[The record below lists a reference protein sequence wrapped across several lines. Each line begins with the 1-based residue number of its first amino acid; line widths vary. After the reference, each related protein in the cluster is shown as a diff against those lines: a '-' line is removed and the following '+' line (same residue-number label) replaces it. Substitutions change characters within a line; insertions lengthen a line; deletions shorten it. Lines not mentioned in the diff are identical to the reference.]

1 MEKRQYQE
9 DAISEVLATGE
20 NTLLV
25 SPTGS
30 GKTYM
35 AKRIIQQLED
45 RVLFVTPRIDLVT
58 QTAEAFDYDCDI
70 LWKNYKDTGK
80 HVTVASRQTLQR
92 RELDLHEFVAI
103 FDEVHIGLQSTKELC
118 DKFNFKRVIGL
129 TATPERMDGKSF
141 VKGNGTTEYN
151 KDRYDYAIFD
161 RVVTAGTIK
170 SLQEQGYLSHLEYCV
185 VPKSRDLS
193 KLKTKFDELKY
204 DQIKDVVEANEQV
217 VNLCQFLK
225 AHEDKKPYIV
235 FTPDVESAYHWR
247 DTLNDFGYNLKAID
261 GSTKKEERDEIYKE
275 AKEGKIDGIVNCAL
289 LTYGFDLPCAKT
301 AVLIRNIKS
310 RSLYIQVIGRILRP
324 FENKDAIVYDMGGSN
339 WNFCKLKAPN
349 LFASEIDYK
358 IEGTDYPKKEKFDD
372 IEAIRNLVGDEN
384 VVPYIEDPLGTL
396 LALLNVYKEDF
407 ELNILNSKKAEFE
420 AKKKVELVASENM
433 KLREQLTKKVQAAG
447 EVDFRTMDFKYWA
460 KNYGFEW
467 VRRNVPHILKSI
479 GYDKKYYGDKEW
491 EKKVLTEVANEVP
504 VTVKDGD
511 FFHFEKTMTSLLKW
525 WMQRFEL
532 GYTRET
538 QKEKEPENTTS
549 ETDFT
554 EFFKSVEE

>member
-9 DAISEVLATGE
+9 NAIEEVLADDK

-35 AKRIIQQLED
+35 AKRIIQQLKD
-45 RVLFVTPRIDLVT
+45 RVLFITPRIDLVS
-58 QTAEAFDYDCDI
+58 QTAEAFDFDCDV
-70 LWKNYKDTGK
+70 LWKNYRDTGK
-80 HVTVASRQTLQR
+80 HVTIASRQTLQR
-92 RELDLHEFVAI
+92 RDLDLHEFVAI
-103 FDEVHIGLQSTKELC
+103 FDEVHIGLPATKELC
-118 DKFNFKRVIGL
+118 NKFNFKRVIGL
-129 TATPERMDGKSF
+129 TATPEREDGKSF
-141 VKGNGTTEYN
+141 VKGNGTTDYN

-170 SLQEQGYLSHLEYCV
+170 SLQDQGFLSHLDYCV
-185 VPKSRDLS
+185 VPKSRGLS

-204 DQIKDVVEANEQV
+204 DQIKDVVETSEQV

-235 FTPDVESAYHWR
+235 FTPDVKSAYHWR
-247 DTLNDFGYNLKAID
+247 DTLNGFGYNLKAVD
-261 GSTKKEERDEIYKE
+261 GSTKKEEREEIYKE

-339 WNFCKLKAPN
+339 WNFCTLKKPN

-358 IEGTDYPKKEKFDD
+358 IEGTDYPKKEKAGDD

-396 LALLNVYKEDF
+396 LTLLNVYKEDY
-407 ELNILNSKKAEFE
+407 ELNVLNTKKAEFD
-420 AKKKVELVASENM
+420 AKKKVELVAAENM
-433 KLREQLTKKVQAAG
+433 KLRKQLTEKVQAAG
-447 EVDFRTMDFKYWA
+447 DVDFRTMDFKYWA

-467 VRRNVPHILKSI
+467 VRRNAPSILRSI
-479 GYDKKYYGDKEW
+479 GYDKKYYGDMTW
-491 EKKVLTEVANEVP
+491 LGKVLDQVAEEVP
-504 VTVKDGD
+504 VTIKTEEKG
-511 FFHFEKTMTSLLKW
+511 HFAKTMESLLNW
-525 WMQRFEL
+525 WMKRFEL
-532 GYTRET
+532 GYSS
-538 QKEKEPENTTS
+538 K
-549 ETDFT
+549 
-554 EFFKSVEE
+554 

>member
-9 DAISEVLATGE
+9 DAIMEVLADDK
-20 NTLLV
+20 NVLLV

-58 QTAEAFDYDCDI
+58 QTAEAFNYDCDI
-70 LWKNYKDTGK
+70 LWKGYKDTGK
-80 HVTVASRQTLQR
+80 HVTIASRQTLQR
-92 RELDLHEFVAI
+92 RDIDLHEFVAI
-103 FDEVHIGLQSTKELC
+103 FDEVHIGLPATKALC

-129 TATPERMDGKSF
+129 TATPERADGKSF
-141 VKGNGTTEYN
+141 VKGNGSTEYN
-151 KDRYDYAIFD
+151 KDRYAYAIFD

-170 SLQEQGYLSHLEYCV
+170 SLQKQGYLSHLIYNV
-185 VPKSRDLS
+185 VPKSRDLK

-204 DQIKDVVEANEQV
+204 DQIKDLVEAQDQV
-217 VNLCQFLK
+217 VDLCQFLK

-235 FTPDVESAYHWR
+235 FTPDVKSAYHWR

-310 RSLYIQVIGRILRP
+310 RALYIQVIGRILRP

-339 WNFCKLKAPN
+339 WNFCSLKKPN

-358 IEGTDYPKKEKFDD
+358 IEGTDYPKKDEDEGD
-372 IEAIRNLVGDEN
+372 IDSIRNLVGDEN
-384 VVPYIEDPLGTL
+384 VANYIQDPLGTL
-396 LALLNVYKEDF
+396 LTLLNIYKEDF
-407 ELNILNSKKAEFE
+407 ESTVLDTRKSEFE
-420 AKKKVELVASENM
+420 AKRKVELVASENV
-433 KLREQLTKKVQAAG
+433 KLREQLSKKVQAAG
-447 EVDFRTMDFKYWA
+447 EVDFRTMDFMYWA
-460 KNYGFEW
+460 KNYGFDW
-467 VRRNVPHILKSI
+467 VKRNVPHILRSI
-479 GYDKKYYGDKEW
+479 GYDKSHYGDKEW
-491 EKKVLTEVANEVP
+491 EKKVLIEVAKEVP
-504 VTVKDGD
+504 VKVKSEGYYQ
-511 FFHFEKTMTSLLKW
+511 FEKTMTNLLKW

-532 GYTRET
+532 GYKRE
-538 QKEKEPENTTS
+538 ERLGLIE
-549 ETDFT
+549 
-554 EFFKSVEE
+554 

>member
-9 DAISEVLATGE
+9 DAIMEVLE
-20 NTLLV
+20 DEKNVLLV

-58 QTAEAFDYDCDI
+58 QTAEAFNYDCDI
-70 LWKNYKDTGK
+70 LWKDYKDTGK
-80 HVTVASRQTLQR
+80 HVTIASRQTLQR
-92 RELDLHEFVAI
+92 RDIDLHEFVAI
-103 FDEVHIGLQSTKELC
+103 FDEVHIGLQSTKALC

-129 TATPERMDGKSF
+129 TATPEREDGKSF

-170 SLQEQGYLSHLEYCV
+170 SLQQQGFLSNLEYCV
-185 VPKSRDLS
+185 VPESRDLK

-204 DQIKDVVEANEQV
+204 DQIKKVVEADEQV
-217 VNLCQFLK
+217 IKLCQFLK

-235 FTPDVESAYHWR
+235 FTPDVKSAYHWR

-261 GSTKKEERDEIYKE
+261 GSTKKEERDEIYRE
-275 AKEGKIDGIVNCAL
+275 AKEGKIDGIVNCSL

-339 WNFCKLKAPN
+339 WNFCTLKAPN
-349 LFASEIDYK
+349 LFSSEIDYK

-372 IEAIRNLVGDEN
+372 IEAIRNLVGEEN

-396 LALLNVYKEDF
+396 LTLLNAYKEDF
-407 ELNILNSKKAEFE
+407 ELKVLDSKKAEFE
-420 AKKKVELVASENM
+420 AKKKVELVASENV
-433 KLREQLTKKVQAAG
+433 KLREQLSKKIQAAG
-447 EVDFRTMDFKYWA
+447 EVDYRTMDFMYWV
-460 KNYGFEW
+460 KNYGFDW
-467 VRRNVPHILKSI
+467 VRKNVPHILRSL
-479 GYDKKYYGDKEW
+479 GYDKSHYGDKEW
-491 EKKVLTEVANEVP
+491 LEKVLYAVAKEIP
-504 VTVKDGD
+504 VTLKNGEKEV
-511 FFHFEKTMTSLLKW
+511 FFKTMSSLLKW

-532 GYTRET
+532 DFKK
-538 QKEKEPENTTS
+538 KES
-549 ETDFT
+549 L
-554 EFFKSVEE
+554 

>member
-9 DAISEVLATGE
+9 DAIAEVLSDDR
-20 NTLLV
+20 NVLLV

-58 QTAEAFDYDCDI
+58 QTAEAFNYDCDI

-80 HVTVASRQTLQR
+80 HVTIASRQTLQR
-92 RELDLHEFVAI
+92 RDIDLHEFVAI

-118 DKFNFKRVIGL
+118 NKFNFKRVIGL
-129 TATPERMDGKSF
+129 TATPEREDGKSF

-185 VPKSRDLS
+185 VPESRDLK

-204 DQIKDVVEANEQV
+204 DQIKEVVEKSEQV
-217 VNLCQFLK
+217 VKLCQFLK

-235 FTPDVESAYHWR
+235 FTPDVKSAYHWR
-247 DTLNDFGYNLKAID
+247 DTLNNFGYNLKAID
-261 GSTKKEERDEIYKE
+261 GSTKKEERDEIYRE

-324 FENKDAIVYDMGGSN
+324 FENRDAIVYDMGGSN
-339 WNFCKLKAPN
+339 WNFCKLVAPN
-349 LFASEIDYK
+349 LFASEIHYN

-396 LALLNVYKEDF
+396 LTLLNTYKEDF
-407 ELNILNSKKAEFE
+407 ELRVLDSKKAEFE
-420 AKKKVELVASENM
+420 AKRKVELVASENM
-433 KLREQLTKKVQAAG
+433 KLRDQLTKKVQAAG

-460 KNYGFEW
+460 KNYGFDW
-467 VRRNVPHILKSI
+467 VRRNVPHILRSI
-479 GYDKKYYGDKEW
+479 GYDKRYYGDKAW
-491 EKKVLTEVANEVP
+491 LMRVLGEVAKEVP
-504 VTVKDGD
+504 VVIKKEEKVP
-511 FFHFEKTMTSLLKW
+511 FAKTMESLLKW

-532 GYTRET
+532 DYTREH
-538 QKEKEPENTTS
+538 PS
-549 ETDFT
+549 E
-554 EFFKSVEE
+554 